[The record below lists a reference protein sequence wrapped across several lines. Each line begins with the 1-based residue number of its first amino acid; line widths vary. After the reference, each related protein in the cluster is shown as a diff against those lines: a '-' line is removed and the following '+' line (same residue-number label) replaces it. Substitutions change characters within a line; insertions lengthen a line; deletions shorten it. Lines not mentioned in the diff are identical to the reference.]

1 MPTDVLIGLG
11 ICAVLLFP
19 LLLDPAARSRAVDAL
34 WRV

>member
-11 ICAVLLFP
+11 ICAVMLFALLF
-19 LLLDPAARSRAVDAL
+19 DPAARSRAVDAL